1 MTLKGHR
8 IDIAKPIAMVKH
20 SKLDIAAAICWT
32 MPRSNHVGIF
42 KALDGTGIRVEVA
55 ADMGGS

>member
-1 MTLKGHR
+1 V
-8 IDIAKPIAMVKH
+8 VKH
-20 SKLDIAAAICWT
+20 SKLDIAAAVCWA
-32 MPRSNHVGIF
+32 MPRPNHFSVF